1 MPKAIYEALRR
12 KYWGK
17 QQEDKKAA
25 GKAEGNAVKLSEDQE
40 AAEEGEDAEGSQG
53 ETADKRSV
61 SQLLMN
67 QGQEDFAVKKMDQ
80 LKPYIYAKS
89 TRVDTLANKA
99 AQKNSHHHDKHG
111 EGHRKS
117 T

>member
-25 GKAEGNAVKLSEDQE
+25 GKAEGNAAKLSDDQE
-40 AAEEGEDAEGSQG
+40 VAEDGEDAEGSQG

-80 LKPYIYAKS
+80 LKPYIYNKS
-89 TRVDTLANKA
+89 TRVETLAKKA
-99 AQKNSHHHDKHG
+99 AQKQG

-117 T
+117 TLPG